1 MKVEQSFTVAR
12 PIADVWAFFQNIPDV
27 AACLPGAEMTGEK
40 SPGTYTGKVS
50 LKLGPFGASF
60 DGEAAVQFDQ
70 AAKSGHVEGKG
81 VDKRGGS
88 RSRMTVDFAL
98 TSPAPTSTH
107 VRVDA
112 DVVLSGAIAQFGRTG
127 IIDETAKILIGD
139 FVTRLEQRLT
149 PLPGAA
155 VASTPAPAP
164 ASVARILWLTFQ
176 AWLTRLFR
184 PAT

>member
-1 MKVEQSFTVAR
+1 
-12 PIADVWAFFQNIPDV
+12 
-27 AACLPGAEMTGEK
+27 MTGEK
-40 SPGTYTGKVS
+40 EPGTYTGKVS

-60 DGEAAVQFDQ
+60 DGEATVQFDQ

-98 TSPAPTSTH
+98 TAPAPASTT

-139 FVTRLEQRLT
+139 FVTRLEQRLA
-149 PLPGAA
+149 PPPGAT
-155 VASTPAPAP
+155 VPPTPAPAP
-164 ASVARILWLTFQ
+164 ASMVRLLWLSLQ